1 MTPIN
6 NQYGQPIAYLHLNII
21 LNTTQDKVL
30 GLILGNCVFGES
42 DAPVGKF
49 FKDSFRKTNGKIIA
63 ELGEETS
70 PVRPSNEPAILKQA
84 WEKLTAV
91 KNHLCV
97 WVEEKSE
104 WSEESFSSFLQVQEQ
119 RAIAV

>member
-6 NQYGQPIAYLHLNII
+6 NQYGQPVAYLHLNII
-21 LNTTQDKVL
+21 LNIEQNKVL
-30 GLILGNCVFGES
+30 GLILGNCVFGEA
-42 DAPVGKF
+42 DVPVGKF

-84 WEKLTAV
+84 WEKLAAV
-91 KNHLCV
+91 KNHLCM
-97 WVEEKSE
+97 WVDEKNE
-104 WSEESFSSFLQVQEQ
+104 WSEKSFTHFLQVEEL
-119 RAIAV
+119 RAVAV

>member
-1 MTPIN
+1 MTPIV
-6 NQYGQPIAYLHLNII
+6 NQYGETVAFLHLNII
-21 LNTTQDKVL
+21 INQQQDTVL
-30 GLILGNCVFGES
+30 GLILGNCVFGET

-49 FKDSFRKTNGKIIA
+49 FKDCFRKINGKIIA

-70 PVRPSNEPAILKQA
+70 PVRPSDEPFILKQA

-97 WVEEKSE
+97 WVDEKDE
-104 WSEESFSSFLQVQEQ
+104 WSEENFLSFLQVQKSN
-119 RAIAV
+119 AVAV